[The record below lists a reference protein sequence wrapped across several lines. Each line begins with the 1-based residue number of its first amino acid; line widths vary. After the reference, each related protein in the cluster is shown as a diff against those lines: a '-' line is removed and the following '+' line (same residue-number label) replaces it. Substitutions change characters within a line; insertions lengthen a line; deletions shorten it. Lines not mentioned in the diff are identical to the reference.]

1 MIMMNVL
8 LILANLNPDVSS
20 TGMLTVMI
28 ITNAQ
33 EMNAYLLLDVKILK
47 LTVMIIMLVLMIPAI
62 LIRVVNLPRLF
73 AMIMTHVLM
82 IPAALSMDV
91 NILLDQ

>member
-1 MIMMNVL
+1 
-8 LILANLNPDVSS
+8 
-20 TGMLTVMI
+20 
-28 ITNAQ
+28 
-33 EMNAYLLLDVKILK
+33 
-47 LTVMIIMLVLMIPAI
+47 MIIMLVLMIPAI